1 MFNYDDFPVLA
12 SSMGHGSQET
22 QKSTSSSNVNNKTGR
37 ENGPTSSEASEN
49 AGMKIHPN
57 GRVTNILP
65 GMLNNQFGMA
75 GLLSFLRTIDNSPSI
90 TGLALG
96 QDLTGLGL
104 NLNPSKKN
112 LFQTFGGPWG
122 NFSCRIQDL
131 DAKVPDVYLTNAT
144 IREKLP
150 NIKLNKL
157 HEDVLFYLFY
167 NCPGEVYQVAAAS
180 ELYARDWRFHKIER
194 LWFQRAAFFAPPKE
208 IGGTFERCQYN
219 AFDPILW
226 RKVPKELVL
235 EFKDLEGKP
244 SVPGQKQAA
253 PQQQPNKQPLP
264 AVQQT
269 TNNNLFRK
277 STSASRS
284 LSVPLSN
291 QKLPDP
297 NFEVD
302 ASLYEFVEKQLK
314 RIASGGSTLH
324 RTENRHLIGILQ
336 ENPELFSH
344 SSEQLLDFLQYEPEL
359 AGILL
364 VYQLLYEPSNYRSSI
379 EILLNMNID
388 VSVLVAINKFVQL
401 CEYKDIKVPNDFLH
415 KFISVCILSCDNGST
430 SNGLATDRLV
440 RMVCMFFNGLLDLRY
455 FDVSTVRS
463 EIQNFAFSYLS
474 LKEASQLYQKTLH
487 L

>member
-22 QKSTSSSNVNNKTGR
+22 QKSTSSTNVNNNLAMKKWAR
-37 ENGPTSSEASEN
+37 ENGPTSSEALEN
-49 AGMKIHPN
+49 AGMKIHPD
-57 GRVTNILP
+57 GRITNILP
-65 GMLNNQFGMA
+65 GMLNNQLEFGMA

-96 QDLTGLGL
+96 QDLTCLGL

-226 RKVPKELVL
+226 RKVPKEMVL

-244 SVPGQKQAA
+244 TVPGQKQAA
-253 PQQQPNKQPLP
+253 AQQQQNKQPLP
-264 AVQQT
+264 AVQQNAT
-269 TNNNLFRK
+269 

-284 LSVPLSN
+284 LSVSCI
-291 QKLPDP
+291 
-297 NFEVD
+297 
-302 ASLYEFVEKQLK
+302 EKQLK
-314 RIASGGSTLH
+314 RISSGLTLH
-324 RTENRHLIGILQ
+324 RAEARHLTSVLQ

-344 SSEQLLDFLQYEPEL
+344 SSEQLLDFIQYEPEL

-364 VYQLLYEPSNYRSSI
+364 VYQLLYEPSNYRSSV

>member
-49 AGMKIHPN
+49 GGMKIHPD

-226 RKVPKELVL
+226 RKVPKEMVL

-244 SVPGQKQAA
+244 TVPKQKQA
-253 PQQQPNKQPLP
+253 PQQQQDKQPPL
-264 AVQQT
+264 AVQQNT
-269 TNNNLFRK
+269 T
-277 STSASRS
+277 STSAPRS
-284 LSVPLSN
+284 MSV
-291 QKLPDP
+291 
-297 NFEVD
+297 
-302 ASLYEFVEKQLK
+302 ACIEKQLK
-314 RIASGGSTLH
+314 RISSGSTLH
-324 RTENRHLIGILQ
+324 RAEARHLIDVLQ

-364 VYQLLYEPSNYRSSI
+364 VYQLLYEPSNYRSSV

>member
-1 MFNYDDFPVLA
+1 MMTSLCWQVLWDMA
-12 SSMGHGSQET
+12 VRKH
-22 QKSTSSSNVNNKTGR
+22 STSSSNVNNKTSR
-37 ENGPTSSEASEN
+37 ENGPTSSEAPED
-49 AGMKIHPN
+49 AGIKIHPN
-57 GRVTNILP
+57 GRVTNIHP
-65 GMLNNQFGMA
+65 GMLNNQFGIA

-104 NLNPSKKN
+104 NLNPAKKN

-194 LWFQRAAFFAPPKE
+194 LWLQRAAFFAPPKE

-219 AFDPILW
+219 TFDPILW
-226 RKVPKELVL
+226 RKVPKEMVL

-244 SVPGQKQAA
+244 TVSGQKQA
-253 PQQQPNKQPLP
+253 PQQQQNKQPPLP

-269 TNNNLFRK
+269 TNSNLFLK
-277 STSASRS
+277 STSGT
-284 LSVPLSN
+284 LS
-291 QKLPDP
+291 
-297 NFEVD
+297 
-302 ASLYEFVEKQLK
+302 YVERQLK
-314 RIASGGSTLH
+314 RITSGSTLH
-324 RTENRHLIGILQ
+324 RVETRQLIDILQ

-344 SSEQLLDFLQYEPEL
+344 SSEQLLDFIQYEPEL

-364 VYQLLYEPSNYRSSI
+364 VYQLLYEPSNYRSSV

-401 CEYKDIKVPNDFLH
+401 CEYKNIKVPNDFLH

>member
-49 AGMKIHPN
+49 GGMKIHPD

-180 ELYARDWRFHKIER
+180 ELFVFSLFFNFDVRYARDWRFHKIER

-226 RKVPKELVL
+226 RKVPKEMVL

-269 TNNNLFRK
+269 TNNNLFRNIE
-277 STSASRS
+277 R
-284 LSVPLSN
+284 
-291 QKLPDP
+291 
-297 NFEVD
+297 
-302 ASLYEFVEKQLK
+302 QLK
-314 RIASGGSTLH
+314 RISSGSTLH
-324 RTENRHLIGILQ
+324 RAEARHLIDVLQ

-364 VYQLLYEPSNYRSSI
+364 VYQLLYEPSNYRSSV

-430 SNGLATDRLV
+430 SNGLATDRLG
-440 RMVCMFFNGLLDLRY
+440 FF
-455 FDVSTVRS
+455 
-463 EIQNFAFSYLS
+463 
-474 LKEASQLYQKTLH
+474 
-487 L
+487 